1 MKLVLVED
9 KSYLIQ
15 LCVHLAAKTI
25 KKQQQNSPEG
35 SGEGEI
41 ITEKGI

>member
-9 KSYLIQ
+9 KSCLTQ
-15 LCVHLAAKTI
+15 LCVHLAAKII
-25 KKQQQNSPEG
+25 KKQQQNSQEG
-35 SGEGEI
+35 SREGVI